1 MRAPKGFGKNY
12 FTFASVQAYSS
23 AIKLD
28 AISSSSQEF
37 LYNKISNEDDLEEDP
52 PDTSPL
58 SSIILENSKVCH
70 CNCYFKKIIRLI
82 LLLNHFIPRCPF
94 YNTFFAFRRTGVHP
108 PSVLLYKLF

>member
-23 AIKLD
+23 GVKLE
-28 AISSSSQEF
+28 ARNFKSKEF
-37 LYNKISNEDDLEEDP
+37 LYNKVSKEDDELEEDP
-52 PDTSPL
+52 PDISSL
-58 SSIILENSKVCH
+58 SSIILENAKVCH

-82 LLLNHFIPRCPF
+82 LLLNHFIPRCPY

-108 PSVLLYKLF
+108 PFITI